1 MKNKLK
7 MYRRLQTLKKK
18 DINRDQYQSN
28 LISKEIKKTSSLIE
42 KIDMI
47 IDENSR
53 FKDGRFIS
61 AAEFKNNSNLLT
73 TLATQKNVA
82 KNKNEFLSEQKNQF
96 DLRIAKNNRDKKR
109 VSEKYNDVL
118 KLYKEEL
125 EKKNQ
130 IFIRKNKN

>member
-96 DLRIAKNNRDKKR
+96 DLRIAKNNKDKKR